1 MGGEHQGDRANFPKG
16 TRQKNVRKLAIRT
29 ARRYVGPQQT
39 YFRRLFTKNLGPC
52 EPFLECIGA
61 DACPV
66 LEGYGE
72 DWLRRKS
79 EKVWT

>member
-16 TRQKNVRKLAIRT
+16 TRQKNMCNFGKNIAMSLT
-29 ARRYVGPQQT
+29 WPQLK

-52 EPFLECIGA
+52 EPFMGCIGA

-66 LEGYGE
+66 LEGYEEG
-72 DWLRRKS
+72 
-79 EKVWT
+79 